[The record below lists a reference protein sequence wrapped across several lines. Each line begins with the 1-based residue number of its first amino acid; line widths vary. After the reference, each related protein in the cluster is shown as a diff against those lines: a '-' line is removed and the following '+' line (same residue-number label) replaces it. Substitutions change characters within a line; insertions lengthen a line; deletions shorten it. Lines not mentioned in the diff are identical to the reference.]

1 MNRQPAVEPPNP
13 TSQITGASPSAL
25 AARDLAD
32 CWNKVGVGGDSSCP
46 ELSKHVHCRNCPVY
60 SAAGAALLNREL
72 PAHYRQEWTEHF
84 AMAKNRAVPGKLSS
98 VIFRIGS
105 EWLALPSS
113 VFHEV
118 AEYRPI
124 HSLPH
129 RHDGLVLG
137 LVNFRGELLA
147 CVSLSRLLGLER
159 ESVRHKPCKVYDRL
173 VIAEWQGTLLTFPAH
188 EVHGIHRYN
197 PEDIQDSPATV
208 ALACTTFTRG
218 IIIWQGRKVGCLDED
233 SLFSTLNRSL
243 S

>member
-1 MNRQPAVEPPNP
+1 MELPNP
-13 TSQITGASPSAL
+13 TTHHAGASPSVP
-25 AARDLAD
+25 AAPGLAD
-32 CWNKVGVGGDSSCP
+32 CWNKIGVSGDSSCP
-46 ELSKHVHCRNCPVY
+46 ELPKHVHCRNCPVY

-72 PAHYRQEWTEHF
+72 PVHYREEWTEHF
-84 AMAKNRAVPGKLSS
+84 AKEKSRAAPGKLSS

-105 EWLALPSS
+105 EWLALPSR

-129 RHDGLVLG
+129 RHNGLVLG

-159 ESVRHKPCKVYDRL
+159 ESVRQKPCKVYERL
-173 VIAEWQGTLLTFPAH
+173 VVAEWQGTLLTFPVH

-197 PEDIQDSPATV
+197 PEEVQESPATI

-218 IIIWQGRKVGCLDED
+218 MIIWEGRKVGCLDEN
-233 SLFSTLNRSL
+233 SLFATLNRSL